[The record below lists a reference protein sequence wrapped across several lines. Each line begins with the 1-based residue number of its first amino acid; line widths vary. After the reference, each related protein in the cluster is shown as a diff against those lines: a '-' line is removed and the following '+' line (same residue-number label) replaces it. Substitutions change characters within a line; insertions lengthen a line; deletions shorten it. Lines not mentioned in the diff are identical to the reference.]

1 MSVFLSEMSVNFCY
15 QNYQLKSHLKE
26 GEEYMLIDS
35 NIHSFWAFKYGKLNE
50 IKRFGITDETGEQ
63 VVEIYLKRFNLYTIP
78 NKALFKFSHREESTG
93 YEAFTQPIYMSK
105 CSSVEDLGKKI
116 CRVLSTYL
124 YMVIKNKTVMVK
136 NIRLW
141 KSNYEEADS
150 YKEIKDLEKKYGN
163 YTHVKLD
170 GDILN
175 INDE

>member
-1 MSVFLSEMSVNFCY
+1 M
-15 QNYQLKSHLKE
+15 
-26 GEEYMLIDS
+26 
-35 NIHSFWAFKYGKLNE
+35 
-50 IKRFGITDETGEQ
+50 
-63 VVEIYLKRFNLYTIP
+63 
-78 NKALFKFSHREESTG
+78 FKFSDRGESTG

-105 CSSVEDLGKKI
+105 CSSVEELGKKI

-141 KSNYEEADS
+141 KSNYEETDC
-150 YKEIKDLEKKYGN
+150 YKEIKDLEKKYNN

-170 GDILN
+170 CDILN